1 LLKRYEYVLIQEEQI
16 WRIISRLKQNLETL
30 IPVER
35 YKATTEVCSRCGSRK
50 EDIRLSDRTYKCS
63 NCGLTIDRD
72 LNSAINILKMGL
84 NKVEKTTISTSIRSN
99 PYTRVSYTSVKQE
112 VTGLMEILLY
122 GRL

>member
-1 LLKRYEYVLIQEEQI
+1 LLKRYEYVLIQEEQIKNWHRGLFGKQIQTTGI

-50 EDIRLSDRTYKCS
+50 EDIRLSDRIYKCS
-63 NCGLTIDRD
+63 NCRLTIDRD

-84 NKVEKTTISTSIRSN
+84 NKVEKTTIKNLPTN
-99 PYTRVSYTSVKQE
+99 C
-112 VTGLMEILLY
+112 GM
-122 GRL
+122 